1 MGILIL
7 ASILGLILLAGSIW
21 FIFYLQDE
29 IGKQRYLTLLIGPTV
44 TLIVLMFGMFT
55 ALDATEVAVVTRFG
69 EVQDVVSTPGFK
81 TKNPLDTYHK
91 YSLKIQ
97 EIRYDNRE
105 DSGISFYSKDSQPVD
120 AMLTIQWRIK
130 SDEARTIYEN
140 FGGEVSSV
148 RARLGSLVMERTK
161 STLSQFT
168 AEQLIAQRSLLSS
181 SIETLIADEI
191 ESRNIPVTIVGVYL
205 TDFAFSD
212 AFEAAVEAKMIAD
225 QERLKAETEKQIA
238 IIRAEQALEVA
249 KLQAQSALEQ
259 AKGEANSLLAI
270 AQAEASAL
278 SAKLVDVARTMGF
291 LVTETPVLDSEGE
304 VIGYTYAIDTTG
316 KTEAEVKVIFNYV
329 QYIAYLQTWDG
340 VLPTVITDGSGIII
354 QP

>member
-1 MGILIL
+1 
-7 ASILGLILLAGSIW
+7 
-21 FIFYLQDE
+21 
-29 IGKQRYLTLLIGPTV
+29 
-44 TLIVLMFGMFT
+44 
-55 ALDATEVAVVTRFG
+55 
-69 EVQDVVSTPGFK
+69 
-81 TKNPLDTYHK
+81 
-91 YSLKIQ
+91 
-97 EIRYDNRE
+97 
-105 DSGISFYSKDSQPVD
+105 
-120 AMLTIQWRIK
+120 
-130 SDEARTIYEN
+130 
-140 FGGEVSSV
+140 
-148 RARLGSLVMERTK
+148 
-161 STLSQFT
+161 
-168 AEQLIAQRSLLSS
+168 
-181 SIETLIADEI
+181 
-191 ESRNIPVTIVGVYL
+191 
-205 TDFAFSD
+205 
-212 AFEAAVEAKMIAD
+212 MIAD

-249 KLQAQSALEQ
+249 KLEAQSALEA

-291 LVTETPVLDSEGE
+291 PVTETLVLDSEGE